1 MRQSTGHFSAGNLNC
16 LASKRYGLPLP
27 LPLALWYL
35 CEDSS
40 VCLCKYSVCL
50 CKYFLS
56 FMAFVRSPH
65 SFFEEMP
72 ADSRK
77 IGTSLEPGVKD
88 PIENEVLCMLRS
100 ALAPGVV
107 SNIERSHVPKRY
119 PCSRASGRK
128 SVNSTV
134 APGWIEKFFSTK
146 AERPVIAFTMKLR
159 SRAALF
165 LNLNVTP
172 GVPWCIL
179 TALQSV

>member
-16 LASKRYGLPLP
+16 LASKRYELPLP

-35 CEDSS
+35 CEDS
-40 VCLCKYSVCL
+40 SVCL

-77 IGTSLEPGVKD
+77 IGTSLEPGTKC
-88 PIENEVLCMLRS
+88 PIENEALCMLRS

-107 SNIERSHVPKRY
+107 SNIERLYVPKRY

-134 APGWIEKFFSTK
+134 APGWIEKFFPTK

-179 TALQSV
+179 TALQSE